1 MIRILVISL
10 LLLSACSHSKK
21 SSTMI
26 TNEIAFDLQ
35 GHRGCRGLMPENT
48 IPAMLKA
55 LELGVTTLEMD
66 ASITYDQKVI
76 LSHEPFFNHEIS
88 TTPDGKP
95 VPEAEERSLN
105 MYKMTYAE
113 VLRYDVGLQ
122 THPRFPEQQ
131 KMKAV
136 KPLLSDVITA
146 VRKWCSENNK
156 PLPFFNIET
165 KCLPVGDNIYH
176 PAPEKFVDLLVE
188 VLKKGQIENKTII
201 QSFDFRTLQYAHKAY
216 PKIML
221 AALVEPDDKGTL
233 NDHIDQLGFVPA
245 IYSPAY
251 ERVDAALVAD
261 CHKKGMRIIP
271 WTINETA
278 VATSIKALGVDGMI
292 TDYPDRIK

>member
-1 MIRILVISL
+1 
-10 LLLSACSHSKK
+10 
-21 SSTMI
+21 
-26 TNEIAFDLQ
+26 
-35 GHRGCRGLMPENT
+35 
-48 IPAMLKA
+48 
-55 LELGVTTLEMD
+55 
-66 ASITYDQKVI
+66 
-76 LSHEPFFNHEIS
+76 
-88 TTPDGKP
+88 
-95 VPEAEERSLN
+95 
-105 MYKMTYAE
+105 
-113 VLRYDVGLQ
+113 
-122 THPRFPEQQ
+122 
-131 KMKAV
+131 
-136 KPLLSDVITA
+136 
-146 VRKWCSENNK
+146 
-156 PLPFFNIET
+156 
-165 KCLPVGDNIYH
+165 
-176 PAPEKFVDLLVE
+176 LVE